1 MRLDAFRDFLDIH
14 GSDPDAWPPGERRDA
29 DALLRRSAEARR
41 ALEEAAGLD
50 ALLTR
55 ALSAQTAGAELRG
68 RILAGIPAQPA
79 VSRAAAAPRRWLGAF
94 TLPWRIGTAAVTA
107 ALLFGIYAGA
117 SVPAPSDASFPADQ
131 AGEIVDI
138 ADLAYGAGFHEDN
151 LP

>member
-1 MRLDAFRDFLDIH
+1 MQLDAFRDFLDIH
-14 GSDPDAWPPGERRDA
+14 GSDPDAWPPHERRQA
-29 DALLRRSAEARR
+29 ETLLRGSAEARR

-50 ALLTR
+50 TLLTR
-55 ALSAQTAGAELRG
+55 TLSAGTAGAELRE
-68 RILAGIPAQPA
+68 RILAGIPARPA
-79 VSRAAAAPRRWLGAF
+79 VHRAAPSRWLGAF

-117 SVPAPSDASFPADQ
+117 SVPAPSDASFPVAQ
-131 AGEIVDI
+131 AEEIVDV